1 MGNMFNFNSAINRN
15 NAFKSLE
22 KPIEK
27 VGKVVEKAAPIA
39 ENIGNA
45 MAMIPGP
52 MEKVGAGISTVASG
66 LDSIFALNRQR
77 KQEEDEYAQMQ
88 AAALG
93 AHPNYAL
100 MNRKQYNNM

>member
-15 NAFKSLE
+15 NDFKSLE

-27 VGKVVEKAAPIA
+27 VGKVVERAAPVA
-39 ENIGNA
+39 QSIGGA

-52 MEKVGAGISTVASG
+52 IGKVGSGISTVASG
-66 LDSIFALNRQR
+66 LDNVFASSRQR